1 MSARCHEHVLDTF
14 GCWASSLFA
23 GVEVRALKGRVTGS
37 SDQPDTYHW
46 PDLGFYSAAM
56 TDEPRRKK
64 QIPAW
69 LVGFL
74 IALVAAIVGALVFQ
88 ELGFGDNPV
97 LEGLRLPEPETHW
110 N

>member
-1 MSARCHEHVLDTF
+1 
-14 GCWASSLFA
+14 
-23 GVEVRALKGRVTGS
+23 
-37 SDQPDTYHW
+37 
-46 PDLGFYSAAM
+46 M

-97 LEGLRLPEPETHW
+97 LEGLRLPEPETH
-110 N
+110 